1 MVGVSTDSAK
11 RLSAFRKA
19 NHLPFHFISDRR
31 RALIRL
37 YDVQRRWRLGT
48 SRCTYVIGRDGV
60 IWAAFHHELHVGRH
74 VRDALHA
81 LHERQGGG

>member
-1 MVGVSTDSAK
+1 MGVSTDSMK
-11 RLSAFRKA
+11 RLRAFRKA
-19 NHLPFHFISDRR
+19 NHLPFHFISDRG

-60 IWAAFHHELHVGRH
+60 IRAAFHHELHVGRH
-74 VRDALHA
+74 VRDALRA
-81 LHERQGGG
+81 LHERQRSG